1 MFQIYKNVR
10 EFSECPRSSLEK
22 FYSEIKHI
30 YITLYTVYRHFSH
43 CIHDFRERSHNS
55 LVGRGFITFVFL
67 WPTTIS
73 PRNASRK
80 LVMTQDGKGLFS
92 NNFPLQVIFALLANS
107 WCPERSFQTKTISSG
122 YLGEYK
128 FCYML

>member
-1 MFQIYKNVR
+1 MFSQFARKIL
-10 EFSECPRSSLEK
+10 FSG
-22 FYSEIKHI
+22 IKHI
-30 YITLYTVYRHFSH
+30 YITIYIVYTCFPTVSAIFANVL
-43 CIHDFRERSHNS
+43 ILRSWE
-55 LVGRGFITFVFL
+55 GAFITFVFL

-80 LVMTQDGKGLFS
+80 LVTTQDGKGLIPIT
-92 NNFPLQVIFALLANS
+92 FPLQVIFALLANS